1 MLKLVKITNPS
12 HMSKPF
18 QITKCQKVLTGVNIQ
33 TGEND
38 QSISQVQ
45 SVPNH
50 QTTKL
55 SKLSAHFAYLAFLQY
70 IFLKENL
77 NLSY

>member
-1 MLKLVKITNPS
+1 
-12 HMSKPF
+12 MSKPF
-18 QITKCQKVLTGVNIQ
+18 QITKSQKVLIGLNIQ

-55 SKLSAHFAYLAFLQY
+55 SKLSAYFANLAFLQ
-70 IFLKENL
+70 
-77 NLSY
+77 